1 MIVEAVR
8 TLKVVAI
15 DMVGRRGGCVEDKS
29 AYSEDEEG
37 V

>member
-15 DMVGRRGGCVEDKS
+15 DMVGRRGGCGEDKS

>member
-1 MIVEAVR
+1 MIVEALR

-15 DMVGRRGGCVEDKS
+15 DMVGRRGGCGEDKS
-29 AYSEDEEG
+29 AYREDEEG